1 MNEGLN
7 NKTMIYWI
15 VGIIVV
21 IGLFLGFKYWGSNS
35 EISKDLNKTA
45 SSTEEINLND
55 DNSVVRP
62 TNVSTT
68 SPKVP
73 VVAPKAPV
81 KNVVPGFDY
90 KG

>member
-7 NKTMIYWI
+7 NKIMIYWI
-15 VGIIVV
+15 AGIVVV

-35 EISKDLNKTA
+35 ELDTDLNKTDT
-45 SSTEEINLND
+45 STEEINLND

-62 TNVSTT
+62 TNISTT
-68 SPKVP
+68 SPA
-73 VVAPKAPV
+73 APKAPV

>member
-15 VGIIVV
+15 AGVIVV
-21 IGLFLGFKYWGSNS
+21 IVLFLGFKYWGSNS
-35 EISKDLNKTA
+35 EVSKDLSETS

-62 TNVSTT
+62 TNTPTT
-68 SPKVP
+68 LPTVPKT
-73 VVAPKAPV
+73 PV